1 MINSIK
7 LEFCTSFPQ
16 NWKDGAHLEAGKIKG
31 VITEEFLLELG
42 LKRREESVENSEGTE
57 GKNIDM
63 KDNKYY
69 VQRMADVLFCWSVGF
84 MGGSDKR
91 WWW

>member
-1 MINSIK
+1 M
-7 LEFCTSFPQ
+7 
-16 NWKDGAHLEAGKIKG
+16 
-31 VITEEFLLELG
+31 G
-42 LKRREESVENSEGTE
+42 LKKREESVENSEGTE

-91 WWW
+91 

>member
-1 MINSIK
+1 M
-7 LEFCTSFPQ
+7 
-16 NWKDGAHLEAGKIKG
+16 
-31 VITEEFLLELG
+31 G
-42 LKRREESVENSEGTE
+42 LKKREESVENSEGTE

-84 MGGSDKR
+84 MGGSGKR
-91 WWW
+91 